1 MDNQVQEV
9 VTFGVAFDLS
19 MRCTAFFGA
28 ENLPCKAGQLCLY
41 AMRWAYRPESRLDAV
56 FTPFV
61 AIGVVPAKEK
71 RHEIT

>member
-1 MDNQVQEV
+1 MDSQVQGL
-9 VTFGVAFDLS
+9 VTFGVTFDLS

-41 AMRWAYRPESRLDAV
+41 AAEWAYCPESRSNAV
-56 FTPFV
+56 FTPVV